1 MGEVERLLPY
11 FILCLDFNVSA
22 KAMKA
27 VTKMMLFGNLY
38 VRISLIDQMI
48 YFVKELMLESTDDH

>member
-1 MGEVERLLPY
+1 
-11 FILCLDFNVSA
+11 
-22 KAMKA
+22 MKA